1 MALNAYRVAANA
13 LTAARAMAGVALV
26 ARPSLVLVALAIA
39 TDWIDGPLA
48 RRGGAASY
56 GPRFDLE
63 ADSLLTL
70 GLAVAAVRS
79 GAPVIALVAPVAR
92 YAVVSARDPLKL
104 SRQEILLDRATGGPL
119 MAVLIAWLAPTPFA
133 VLRVLTGPVT
143 LLRCAA
149 MAALALPSAVHSG
162 RSRRPAE
169 ARLVLSIKKEDR

>member
-1 MALNAYRVAANA
+1 VNAYRLAANA
-13 LTAARAMAGVALV
+13 LTAARAAAGVALI
-26 ARPSLVLVALAIA
+26 ARPSLALVVMAIA

-70 GLAVAAVRS
+70 GVAAAAVRC
-79 GAPVIALVAPVAR
+79 GAPLTAFAAPVAR
-92 YAVVSARDPLKL
+92 YAVVSVRDPLRL
-104 SRQEILLDRATGGPL
+104 SGEEILLDRATGGPL
-119 MAVLIAWLAPTPFA
+119 MAVLIAWLAPAPFA

-143 LLRCAA
+143 LVRCAA
-149 MAALALPSAVHSG
+149 MGALALSSAVHSG
-162 RSRRPAE
+162 QSRRPAE